1 MKARKAPN
9 RGPVVVTGDR
19 ARRRLRSSRDEVL
32 GSEALDAPV
41 PGSLLVLLSR
51 LMRSERKTPSDD
63 QAG

>member
-1 MKARKAPN
+1 M
-9 RGPVVVTGDR
+9 TGDR